1 MSLFCK
7 SQKTLFFP
15 WIKFF
20 TKKTKNKNIVWIMII
35 LNYTRSY
42 ATIYIF
48 FLLCFALCRDEQ
60 DFFVLCDFRFVRKYQ
75 ATSLRL

>member
-48 FLLCFALCRDEQ
+48 FYFVLLCAEMN
-60 DFFVLCDFRFVRKYQ
+60 KTSSYS
-75 ATSLRL
+75 ATSGLSGNTKQHP